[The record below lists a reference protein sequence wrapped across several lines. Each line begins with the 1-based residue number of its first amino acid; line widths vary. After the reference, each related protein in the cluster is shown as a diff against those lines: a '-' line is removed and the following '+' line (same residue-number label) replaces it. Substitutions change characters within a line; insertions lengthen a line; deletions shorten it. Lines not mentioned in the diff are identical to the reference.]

1 MLAQHT
7 QTTAALVA
15 FLILT
20 LAFYQVYKSHHFK
33 ALHVSN
39 TNDDDDHVQAMELA
53 VEGFSNHSTAA
64 SMRSA
69 PYPNQYC
76 CQNKCLKKMNIVEQN
91 MIRKSFT
98 CRSRIHQRQFLLD
111 IFHVTAGANE
121 AVHNKFQELCFNGQI
136 FCRKAFLSLFGISIQ
151 RFRAVKK
158 LVNDGVRVIPVER
171 DRHNISTTVKYQ
183 SAKAWLGHYFHQ
195 IADRMPHIEQLHL
208 PCFLSKKSIY
218 YMMSQNL
225 KEDSCDVISQSHFY
239 KVWKAEFPN
248 VIIPKVN
255 MPFNYRDSPFYSIAC
270 SVSVTFVC
278 HFKMKD

>member
-1 MLAQHT
+1 
-7 QTTAALVA
+7 
-15 FLILT
+15 
-20 LAFYQVYKSHHFK
+20 
-33 ALHVSN
+33 
-39 TNDDDDHVQAMELA
+39 MES
-53 VEGFSNHSTAA
+53 FSNHSTAA

-76 CQNKCLKKMNIVEQN
+76 CQKKCLKKMNIVEQN

-183 SAKAWLGHYFHQ
+183 SAKAWLAIISIKFQ
-195 IADRMPHIEQLHL
+195 IECLI
-208 PCFLSKKSIY
+208 LSSCIDHASSQKKSIY
-218 YMMSQNL
+218 YMMSQDL
-225 KEDSCDVISQSHFY
+225 KEDCCDVISQSHFLQ
-239 KVWKAEFPN
+239 
-248 VIIPKVN
+248 
-255 MPFNYRDSPFYSIAC
+255 
-270 SVSVTFVC
+270 SVEGRTSQRNNS
-278 HFKMKD
+278 